1 MSIINNGNIFFQ
13 LKRELEGKHQVE
25 MEKLKG
31 DLKEVHMREIEELT
45 HKHKT
50 DMEELRF
57 PTAMTR

>member
-1 MSIINNGNIFFQ
+1 M
-13 LKRELEGKHQVE
+13 E
-25 MEKLKG
+25 MEKLKA

-57 PTAMTR
+57 PTAMAR